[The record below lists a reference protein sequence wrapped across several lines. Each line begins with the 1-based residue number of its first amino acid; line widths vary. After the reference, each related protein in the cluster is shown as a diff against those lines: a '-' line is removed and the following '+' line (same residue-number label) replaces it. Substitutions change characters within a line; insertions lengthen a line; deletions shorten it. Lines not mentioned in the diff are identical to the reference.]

1 MFKQV
6 LFSISAMFLHA
17 CGSTTKT
24 TIPLTSDEDK
34 LAAIQTL
41 NRTIQHL
48 PNAIVTTS
56 TDIDWPAG
64 TLPWDRYTLPAIS
77 PNGLHAAA
85 QLGSPPS
92 IQTLSGNDNTPFDS
106 TIIEL
111 HILDP
116 VLGQKTSP
124 LLIEERG
131 LILSPS
137 TNNEYLLVER
147 PLGESGRWIGQI
159 DWDTGKLRWV
169 VSDNFINAF
178 PTTNMN
184 GDIAW
189 SRRHRT
195 EGRFHLVAITS
206 RGKRIIDDQKSDWLL
221 PTFVGLDRLRA
232 YRILDGQLS
241 LVEFD
246 LQARNPMLTSI
257 SLPIVNTGGKREL
270 AWQIATTNQTAS
282 WHSTHAF
289 YHPVKKR
296 MVIWQPGQ
304 PLETIVLV
312 ENSVAATPVNDGSW
326 LVATDD
332 RIIRQEIGNDDGVH
346 IRNHLAIPIATTSKQ
361 WTHLML
367 VPQGNRLDVRAINL
381 DK

>member
-159 DWDTGKLRWV
+159 DWDTGK
-169 VSDNFINAF
+169 
-178 PTTNMN
+178 
-184 GDIAW
+184 
-189 SRRHRT
+189 
-195 EGRFHLVAITS
+195 
-206 RGKRIIDDQKSDWLL
+206 
-221 PTFVGLDRLRA
+221 
-232 YRILDGQLS
+232 
-241 LVEFD
+241 
-246 LQARNPMLTSI
+246 
-257 SLPIVNTGGKREL
+257 
-270 AWQIATTNQTAS
+270 
-282 WHSTHAF
+282 
-289 YHPVKKR
+289 
-296 MVIWQPGQ
+296 
-304 PLETIVLV
+304 
-312 ENSVAATPVNDGSW
+312 
-326 LVATDD
+326 
-332 RIIRQEIGNDDGVH
+332 
-346 IRNHLAIPIATTSKQ
+346 
-361 WTHLML
+361 
-367 VPQGNRLDVRAINL
+367 
-381 DK
+381 